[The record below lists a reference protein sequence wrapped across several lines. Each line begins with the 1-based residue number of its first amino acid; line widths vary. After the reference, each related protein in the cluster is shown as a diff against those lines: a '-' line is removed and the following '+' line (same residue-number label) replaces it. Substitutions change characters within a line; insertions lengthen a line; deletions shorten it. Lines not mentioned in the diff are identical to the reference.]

1 MNINENFIKQFLKF
15 DDKAKN
21 ALELSEKEL
30 SLIQFYKII
39 YKSRNKPI
47 KDSIIEL
54 FYDNPENFFTNHKTL
69 LEKTS
74 FFDSYGNSIFQ
85 HYFYILLENYKLNN
99 EKKYPNKIF
108 TNEKIQIYENNFSS
122 FFKEHKKYLLI
133 QDICLDTPLH
143 KIARLNDKRFFVNI
157 CKKLNELKILN
168 DELLSTKNEKGE
180 NICHY
185 IFDEIK
191 KNIKYY

>member
-1 MNINENFIKQFLKF
+1 MNIDENFIKQFLKF

-21 ALELSEKEL
+21 VLELSEKEL
-30 SLIQFYKII
+30 SLTQLYKII
-39 YKSRNKPI
+39 YKSKNRPI

-85 HYFYILLENYKLNN
+85 HYFYILSENYKLNN

-108 TNEKIQIYENNFSS
+108 TNEKIQVFENNFSS
-122 FFKEHKKYLLI
+122 FFEEHKKYLLI

-143 KIARLNDKRFFVNI
+143 KIARLNNKMFF
-157 CKKLNELKILN
+157 
-168 DELLSTKNEKGE
+168 S
-180 NICHY
+180 
-185 IFDEIK
+185 
-191 KNIKYY
+191 